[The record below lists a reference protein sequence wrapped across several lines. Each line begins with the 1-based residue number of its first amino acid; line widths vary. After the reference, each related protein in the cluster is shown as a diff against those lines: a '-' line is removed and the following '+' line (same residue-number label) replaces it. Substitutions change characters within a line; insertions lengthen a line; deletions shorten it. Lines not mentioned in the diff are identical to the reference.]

1 MRRRTF
7 GDYWFLF
14 VLFIIFG
21 GSGLLPLAIIF
32 GAFFAVMYA
41 AVKAANRTTVS
52 NTNAYRRKTNS
63 YGYTQRKT
71 GNAHTAA
78 DLAKI
83 NVYLRKY
90 FRTNT
95 QLEMPNGIELF
106 LRTDSYSN
114 LDNLDVY
121 KKEYKDNR
129 YKEYYYKY
137 KINIL
142 LDLILEKRK
151 EEIINEEYSH
161 KIINN
166 LINYYN
172 NNIIYN

>member
-1 MRRRTF
+1 MRNRPF

-14 VLFIIFG
+14 VLFLVFG

-32 GAFFAVMYA
+32 GSFFAIMYA
-41 AVKAANRTTVS
+41 AVKAASRTTTTS
-52 NTNAYRRKTNS
+52 NNAYRRRTNS

-71 GNAHTAA
+71 GTVHTAA

-114 LDNLDVY
+114 L
-121 KKEYKDNR
+121 
-129 YKEYYYKY
+129 
-137 KINIL
+137 NIKNKL
-142 LDLILEKRK
+142 YQQKRLYHPIMFTEKGSSLYVT
-151 EEIINEEYSH
+151 IFPFSN
-161 KIINN
+161 
-166 LINYYN
+166 
-172 NNIIYN
+172 